1 MEDLVDRQVREGDF
15 LLGMLT
21 AYSHPSISLWRAIE
35 AKEIDTMLGST
46 LVKRPLLDLGCG
58 DGRFSK
64 VALKGSSLD
73 IGVDIAREA
82 VSKAKHF
89 GCYSNLGIAEG
100 SMLPFRSKSI
110 GTLISN
116 SVLEHIPQ
124 VSSVLREASRVLR
137 DDGVLIF
144 TVPSSN
150 FRLFLFPSLFAKL
163 RLFNGL
169 SEWYSN
175 KRNTLLEH
183 RNLHNHETWE
193 NWLGKA
199 GFTSVNSRY
208 CMSKETVQ
216 LWDIMALATCAATK
230 AFQKF
235 PRLARHLSD
244 NTKEM
249 PIRMLELIL
258 RRFYLVPATTG
269 GDIVILAT
277 KRPFLEESADIQR
290 EGLAHPK

>member
-46 LVKRPLLDLGCG
+46 LVKRQ
-58 DGRFSK
+58 DGEI
-64 VALKGSSLD
+64 VAARPFD
-73 IGVDIAREA
+73 IGVDIAREP
-82 VSKAKHF
+82 VSKAKQF

-163 RLFNGL
+163 RLLNGL

-193 NWLGKA
+193 NWLGKV

-216 LWDIMALATCAATK
+216 LWDIMALATYAATK

-249 PIRMLELIL
+249 RIRIFELIL